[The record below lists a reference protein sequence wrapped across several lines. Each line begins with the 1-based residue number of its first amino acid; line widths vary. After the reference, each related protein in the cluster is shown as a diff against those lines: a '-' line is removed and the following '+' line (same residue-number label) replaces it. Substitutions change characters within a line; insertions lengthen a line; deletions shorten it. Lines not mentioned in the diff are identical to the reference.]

1 MRSVWYWVAAFAI
14 CLIVVFVTVFFPE
27 IGIAFGGLATEIIA
41 TFVGFVL
48 AISFSEI
55 ARYASRRE
63 RAKRL
68 TRLLVRS
75 VNDIITILREG
86 EMEISLEVWEM
97 AITTGGFELLD
108 ERAQRNF
115 MAFFGAFRYYNR
127 AHEVYDLS
135 KIAGIDKGHLA
146 RLWED
151 IKGTSRGIINMGEK
165 ILTDYSE
172 LLPQKK
178 Q

>member
-1 MRSVWYWVAAFAI
+1 MRSVWYWVMGFTI
-14 CLIVVFVTVFFPE
+14 CLVVVLVAVFFPE
-27 IGIAFGGLATEIIA
+27 VGSAFGGFATEIIA
-41 TFVGFVL
+41 TFVGFAL

-68 TRLLVRS
+68 TRLLAKS
-75 VNDIITILREG
+75 VNDILAILREG

-135 KIAGIDKGHLA
+135 KIAGIEKEHLA
-146 RLWED
+146 KLWED

-165 ILTDYSE
+165 ILQEYSE
-172 LLPQKK
+172 ILT
-178 Q
+178 